1 MAPDP
6 CCIEPGGCGGGGAV
20 DAANVTFTPAV
31 SGDWSP
37 VPTNVQDALD
47 QEAARIAALEAAVVL
62 PQIYSCPSG
71 VAVRELVY
79 QSGDSAADLADPT
92 NPSKMR
98 AIGVVASK
106 PDSTHCV
113 IQTSGELGGFTGR
126 TPKAKQY
133 ADPASPGG
141 ITETMPDP
149 LVNQVQEVGY
159 AKSASVIVFTI
170 IGNPPIPV

>member
-1 MAPDP
+1 MPD
-6 CCIEPGGCGGGGAV
+6 CCSIEPQGCGGAA
-20 DAANVTFTPAV
+20 DASTVTYTPAV
-31 SGDWSP
+31 PGNWSP
-37 VPTNVQDALD
+37 VPSDVGAALD
-47 QEAARIAALEAAVVL
+47 QEAARIAALEAVVVL
-62 PQIYSCPSG
+62 PQIYSCPGG
-71 VAVRELVY
+71 VAVRQLVY
-79 QSGDSAADLADPT
+79 QSGDSAADLADAS

-106 PDSTHCV
+106 PDGTHCV
-113 IQTSGELGGFTGR
+113 IQTAGELGGFTGR

-149 LVNQVQEVGY
+149 LVNQIQEVGY
-159 AKSASVIVFTI
+159 AKSASIIVFTI

>member
-1 MAPDP
+1 MTRQKSVASLVALAP
-6 CCIEPGGCGGGGAV
+6 GA
-20 DAANVTFTPAV
+20 AQAQ
-31 SGDWSP
+31 GM
-37 VPTNVQDALD
+37 
-47 QEAARIAALEAAVVL
+47 
-62 PQIYSCPSG
+62 
-71 VAVRELVY
+71 
-79 QSGDSAADLADPT
+79 PT

-106 PDSTHCV
+106 PDTTHCV